1 MLIFTC
7 CKSKQGHFFTNSIK
21 TIYQGSLNIES
32 KNETLDFKETPTVGI
47 LLNKDS
53 LIQSSTIIK
62 KDSKKSIQSKLSK
75 SFSYSFGNKSII
87 NKNKLQL
94 QSKTEDSFLEG
105 NFRLLAIICSLIVSL
120 LIFLGIKWMI
130 KLEFIYAFLVGIP
143 VVFLSLFLV
152 LLIMLIYSNGY
163 MGC

>member
-7 CKSKQGHFFTNSIK
+7 CKSKQGQFFTNSKIS
-21 TIYQGSLNIES
+21 IYQGSLNTDL
-32 KNETLDFKETPTVGI
+32 KNETLDFKLTPTVGI

-75 SFSYSFGNKSII
+75 SFSYSFGNKPFIK
-87 NKNKLQL
+87 KNQLQL
-94 QSKTEDSFLEG
+94 KSKTEDSFLEG
-105 NFRLLAIICSLIVSL
+105 NFRLLAIICSLLVSL

-130 KLEFIYAFLVGIP
+130 KLKFIYAFLVGIP

-152 LLIMLIYSNGY
+152 LLIMLIYNNGY